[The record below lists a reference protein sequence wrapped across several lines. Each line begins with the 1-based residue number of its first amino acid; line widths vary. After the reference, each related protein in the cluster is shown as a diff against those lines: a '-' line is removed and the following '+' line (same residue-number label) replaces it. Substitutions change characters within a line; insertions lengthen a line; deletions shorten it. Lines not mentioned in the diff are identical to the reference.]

1 MAKIAEVGPRL
12 GVRATCKALGAAPA
26 SYYRFRR
33 PRPPVSA
40 RSSPRALSVRERQ
53 DVLDV
58 LHEPRFVDLAVGEI
72 HATLLDEGQY
82 LCSERTMYRV
92 LGANDEVRER
102 RDQLRHPKYAAP
114 ELLATAPNELWS
126 WDITKLKGPAKWT
139 YYYLYVILDVFSRY
153 VVGWMVAQR
162 ESAVLARRLIE
173 ETCRREGVA
182 RDQLTLHA
190 DRGSSMRSKAVA
202 LLLSDLG
209 VTKTHS
215 RPYTS
220 TDNPFS
226 EAQFKTLKYRPQF
239 PSRFGSLQHARSF
252 CRPFFN
258 WYNAEHRHSGL
269 AMLTPRDVH
278 FGLVEQRLAE
288 RTAVLAAAYTAHPER
303 FPRGVPTPDIPP
315 QSVWIN
321 KPVECGC
328 EKENVLVEF
337 PESHDPET
345 ARGGSAPESADIGT
359 SEKEM
364 SLVNAL

>member
-1 MAKIAEVGPRL
+1 MEPSKRL
-12 GVRATCKALGAAPA
+12 EPCDGKL
-26 SYYRFRR
+26 
-33 PRPPVSA
+33 
-40 RSSPRALSVRERQ
+40 SSTVLRGGGGRE
-53 DVLDV
+53 
-58 LHEPRFVDLAVGEI
+58 AVPL
-72 HATLLDEGQY
+72 TRL
-82 LCSERTMYRV
+82 
-92 LGANDEVRER
+92 
-102 RDQLRHPKYAAP
+102 
-114 ELLATAPNELWS
+114 
-126 WDITKLKGPAKWT
+126 
-139 YYYLYVILDVFSRY
+139 ILDVFRRY

-173 ETCRREGVA
+173 ETCQREGVA

-252 CRPFFN
+252 CRPYFG

-269 AMLTPRDVH
+269 AMLTPHDVH

-288 RTAVLAAAYTAHPER
+288 RTAVLATAFAAHPER
-303 FPRGVPTPDIPP
+303 FPNGVPAPDIPP
-315 QSVWIN
+315 QAVWIN

-328 EKENVLVEF
+328 KKENELVEF
-337 PESHDPET
+337 PESDDPET
-345 ARGGSAPESADIGT
+345 TKGRDTPESAAIGT
-359 SEKEM
+359 KENEM

>member
-1 MAKIAEVGPRL
+1 
-12 GVRATCKALGAAPA
+12 
-26 SYYRFRR
+26 
-33 PRPPVSA
+33 
-40 RSSPRALSVRERQ
+40 
-53 DVLDV
+53 VLDI

-72 HATLLDEGQY
+72 HAILLDEGHY

-114 ELLATAPNELWS
+114 ELLATAPRELWS

-173 ETCRREGVA
+173 ETCKREGVA

-190 DRGSSMRSKAVA
+190 DRGSSMRSKTVA

-239 PSRFGSLQHARSF
+239 PCRFGSLQHARSF
-252 CRPFFN
+252 CSPFFD
-258 WYNAEHRHSGL
+258 WYNAGHRHSGL
-269 AMLTPRDVH
+269 AMLTPQDVH
-278 FGLVEQRLAE
+278 FGLVEQRLAK
-288 RTAVLAAAYTAHPER
+288 RTAVLAAAYAVHPER

-315 QSVWIN
+315 QAVWIN
-321 KPVECGC
+321 KPVECGG
-328 EKENVLVEF
+328 EKESELVEC
-337 PESHDPET
+337 PESCDPET
-345 ARGGSAPESADIGT
+345 ARGGSTPESAVIGT
-359 SEKEM
+359 REKEM
-364 SLVNAL
+364 LLANAL